1 MKKFLVLSVLFS
13 VMVLVGCQDDSVLSQ
28 QSQSIEKVKIADFVS
43 LDTFNDDFI
52 KEYDDS
58 KSINIFKEAF
68 QEAEEKN
75 YDVENYDY
83 NIELGLSDE
92 TNRELHLM
100 KNDEQEIVLKYIG
113 DSTDTYVISPQHSKE
128 LIELIY

>member
-100 KNDEQEIVLKYIG
+100 KNDKQEIVLKYIG